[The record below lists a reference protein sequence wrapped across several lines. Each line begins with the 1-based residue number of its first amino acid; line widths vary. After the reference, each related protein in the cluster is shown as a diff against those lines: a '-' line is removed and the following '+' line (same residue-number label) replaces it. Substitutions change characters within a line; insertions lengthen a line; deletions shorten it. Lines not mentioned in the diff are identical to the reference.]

1 MKKQLSIFALLLA
14 FFTCSQ
20 NGLEAQSPQSM
31 ESLEIERFTLPN
43 GRHGNHVQA
52 IVQDNYGFMWF
63 GSQYGLHRW
72 DGHRFKTYVHG
83 TWDGTSI
90 SSNYIET
97 IYVARD
103 GSLWIGTWGDG
114 LNHFHHETD
123 KFKRFRYDRRDGN
136 SLSNDHI
143 SVITEDNDG
152 HLWVGTQKGLT
163 RIHLATGE
171 MKRFLHKKRDKSSID
186 CDQIRALYV
195 DAEGTL
201 WVGTGFPF
209 FGEKEGGLN
218 RYDAE
223 TESFTRFLP
232 DRNDPESLSSHHVRI
247 ITEDSRGRLWVGS
260 ENSIQLFDRKREKF
274 TKSPVQMSLDI
285 NQENKDY
292 PHMTFFFED
301 NRRRYWTGHFAAGIM
316 CADPATQQ
324 QVYFN
329 NRESTPSKRR
339 LKENA
344 AWTIVQSKD
353 GVIWVSTASENGRVY
368 RIKEPTVII
377 NDIDPL
383 PINDP
388 VVENTTPSVL
398 DRLRDSSRYFP
409 SNPSNGAPVEDA
421 TNDDP
426 PKIVDDAK
434 KPEVIEVESK
444 ADGLLWIIKNDE
456 SGELQKRDTR
466 TGVTEL
472 YHVEQ
477 PTQAHV
483 DWKSQPREDLN
494 GNYWVCL
501 ENGLLKLDSEVRKGL
516 FYDGKKMGGKPPF
529 KGMVMDQQGVFWVLG
544 QTLMKFEPENE
555 RAFSFEN
562 QTSTTNLPVTADRI
576 YTNTDGEIV
585 LQTDDDIYRFNPS
598 EWKDSLNAPILR
610 ITDFELLDLEEM
622 AAFDSSQQASFWET
636 NWLVLDHFQNAFFF
650 RFAVM
655 DFQSPE
661 LHQME
666 YMLENHDKNW
676 RKIEGDPR
684 AIYANVPPGMY
695 RFKVRGANQFGI
707 WGDEASLNVVIKT
720 PWWKSWWAY
729 ILYGLLALLLIFL
742 IYRSQ
747 LNKRLAE
754 NETVRLKELHATKSR
769 LYTNITHEFR
779 TPLTIIMGMAKQI
792 RENPKAHLDN
802 GLDLIGRNGQQLLG
816 LVNQLLD
823 LSKLEGGKMELKPT
837 HGDLV
842 HFIKG
847 EVEGMDS
854 YARNKGI
861 GLHFIPDMDHLDMS
875 FDREKMQQVV
885 ANILSNAIKF
895 TPHGGNVYV
904 NMSANDND
912 PGTASRRL
920 TLKIR
925 DTGKGI
931 PSHALP
937 KIFDRFY
944 QVDGSSTREGEGS
957 GVGLSLTKE
966 IVELMGGEIKVKSW
980 EGTGSEFIVYL
991 PIKKKGRLTL
1001 SPPSTAQPS
1010 ATKHAGTDSKAEQLP
1025 AAPVILPLQETKPTP
1040 TILPAA
1046 FTEDDDRLPTLLLI
1060 EDNPDVVAY
1069 LATCLQDQYKMLV
1082 GKDGQEGLEIALDR
1096 IPDIII
1102 TDVMM
1107 PRKDGFEV
1115 SKILK
1120 NDQRTSHIPVIML
1133 TAKADMESKLEGLE
1147 QGVDAYL
1154 SKPFNKEELLLRLK
1168 KLLEGRRKLQ
1178 QYYQSVAGLAPAPVP
1193 SKENG
1198 QTVAKKETTEQE
1210 DYFVIK
1216 VRRSVENHL
1225 DDYEFNVEKLCRDVG
1240 MSHSQL
1246 HRKLSALTGLS
1257 ANKFIRSIRLNKAK
1271 ELLREQPPMTVTAVA
1286 MDCGFNDPGY
1296 FGRVFKKEYGMTPM
1310 EWQEGELVGE

>member
-1 MKKQLSIFALLLA
+1 MKKQLSIFAFLLA
-14 FFTCSQ
+14 FFACSQ
-20 NGLEAQSPQSM
+20 MEVEAQATKSI
-31 ESLEIERFTLPN
+31 ESLEAERFNLPN

-52 IVQDNYGFMWF
+52 IAQDNYGFMWF
-63 GSQYGLHRW
+63 GTQYGLHRW

-83 TWDGTSI
+83 TWDGSSI

-97 IYVARD
+97 IYVARN
-103 GSLWIGTWGDG
+103 GSLWIGTWGEG

-123 KFKRFRYDRRDGN
+123 KFKSYRYDRRNSN
-136 SLSNDHI
+136 SLSSNFI
-143 SVITEDNDG
+143 SVIVEDNDG
-152 HLWVGTQKGLT
+152 HLWVGTQEGLT
-163 RIHLATGE
+163 RIHLETGK
-171 MKRFLHKKRDKSSID
+171 MKRFRHKKSDKNSLD
-186 CDQIRALYV
+186 CNQVRALYL

-209 FGEKEGGLN
+209 FDEKKGGLN
-218 RYDAE
+218 RYNAE
-223 TESFTRFLP
+223 TEDFTRYLP
-232 DRNDPESLSSHHVRI
+232 DQNDPESLGSHFVRV
-247 ITEDSRGRLWVGS
+247 ITEDSRGRFWVGS
-260 ENSIQLFDRKREKF
+260 ENGVQLFDRKTGKF
-274 TKSPVQMSLDI
+274 TSSPIQMSLG
-285 NQENKDY
+285 NSGGKDY

-301 NRRRYWTGHFAAGIM
+301 NRRRYWVGHFAAGIM

-329 NRESTPSKRR
+329 EKESTPTKRR
-339 LKENA
+339 LNEND
-344 AWTIVQSKD
+344 AWTIFQSKD
-353 GVIWVSTASENGRVY
+353 GVLWVSTAGDNGRVY
-368 RIKEPTVII
+368 RIKEPTVLI

-383 PINDP
+383 PMRDA
-388 VVENTTPSVL
+388 VVESPISTPSL
-398 DRLRDSSRYFP
+398 LERLSDSSRYFGP
-409 SNPSNGAPVEDA
+409 PTNVPAEETEAEDLTGAEEEA
-421 TNDDP
+421 
-426 PKIVDDAK
+426 PKQ
-434 KPEVIEVESK
+434 EVIEVESK
-444 ADGLLWIIKNDE
+444 IDGLLWIIKNDE
-456 SGELQKRDTR
+456 SGELRKRDTR
-466 TGVTEL
+466 TGESDL
-472 YHVEQ
+472 YIVEQ
-477 PTQAHV
+477 PSKVHV

-501 ENGLLKLDSEVRKGL
+501 ENGLLKLDSEQKKGI

-555 RAFSFEN
+555 RAFSFEDRAN
-562 QTSTTNLPVTADRI
+562 ATNLPATADHI
-576 YTNTDGEIV
+576 YTNADGDIV
-585 LQTDDDIYRFNPS
+585 LQTDDDTYRFNPHD
-598 EWKDSLNAPILR
+598 WKDSLNAPILR

-676 RKIEGDPR
+676 RKAEGDPR
-684 AIYANVPPGMY
+684 AIYANVPPGLY
-695 RFKVRGANQFGI
+695 HFKVRGANQFGI
-707 WGDEASLNVVIKT
+707 WGNEASLNVVIKT
-720 PWWKSWWAY
+720 PWWKAWWAY
-729 ILYGLLALLLIFL
+729 LLYGLLALLLIFL

-842 HFIKG
+842 HFIKNQVDG
-847 EVEGMDS
+847 LHA
-854 YARNKGI
+854 YAAEKKI
-861 GLHFIPDMDHLDMS
+861 GLHFIPDMEHLDMS
-875 FDREKMQQVV
+875 FDPEKMQQVM
-885 ANILSNAIKF
+885 ANVLSNAIKF
-895 TPHGGNVYV
+895 TPQGGHVYV
-904 NMSANDND
+904 NLSASDND
-912 PGTASRRL
+912 PVTTQRRL

-931 PSHALP
+931 PADALP

-957 GVGLSLTKE
+957 GIGLSLTKE

-980 EGTGSEFIVYL
+980 EGTGTEFIVYL

-1001 SPPSTAQPS
+1001 SQPVS
-1010 ATKHAGTDSKAEQLP
+1010 SIPKGEPLP
-1025 AAPVILPLQETKPTP
+1025 AAPVVLPLEEAKPAVP
-1040 TILPAA
+1040 VLPVPA
-1046 FTEDDDRLPTLLLI
+1046 TEEDTGLPTLLLI

-1069 LATCLQDQYKMLV
+1069 LATCLQDQYDLLV
-1082 GKDGQEGLEIALDR
+1082 GTDGQEGLEIALDR
-1096 IPDIII
+1096 IPDIVI

-1115 SKILK
+1115 SKTLK
-1120 NDQRTSHIPVIML
+1120 NDQRTSHIPIIML

-1178 QYYQSVAGLAPAPVP
+1178 QYYQSVAGLAPAPVLP
-1193 SKENG
+1193 NENG
-1198 QTVAKKETTEQE
+1198 HAVTQKETAEQE

-1296 FGRVFKKEYGMTPM
+1296 FGRVFKKEFGMTPM
-1310 EWQEGELVGE
+1310 EWQEGVVV